1 MFFYPEKDLM
11 VLWTSCNWMKKF
23 LLSKKSKLNA
33 TQRWNFPRASTTCRR
48 QKYLLEKKPTCIVS
62 EGCKIASSSKLQSK
76 SKSYKIAS
84 RSQLQ
89 SRTWSPFFRAP
100 QVSESRF
107 KIRLPWSQYVQ
118 DSTFGWSGA
127 QTCIA
132 HSFPDKGGEPTKKM
146 GKVSPEE
153 EPFTESLQW
162 ELICSCRWLAGETFR
177 AREAPPHCAT
187 SSCIR
192 ASLHSLSQNCSS
204 YLSTLAFKQHW
215 WEPSFLTFLL
225 FIHIRIWSP

>member
-1 MFFYPEKDLM
+1 MTAFIILAMFFYPEKDLM

-89 SRTWSPFFRAP
+89 SRTWPPFFRAP

-107 KIRLPWSQYVQ
+107 KIQLPWSHL
-118 DSTFGWSGA
+118 DSTFGWSTNLHCALISG
-127 QTCIA
+127 QRWRLG
-132 HSFPDKGGEPTKKM
+132 SQQKVGFFLLFKEKRLFDK
-146 GKVSPEE
+146 
-153 EPFTESLQW
+153 SLQW
-162 ELICSCRWLAGETFR
+162 MF
-177 AREAPPHCAT
+177 
-187 SSCIR
+187 
-192 ASLHSLSQNCSS
+192 
-204 YLSTLAFKQHW
+204 
-215 WEPSFLTFLL
+215 
-225 FIHIRIWSP
+225 

>member
-1 MFFYPEKDLM
+1 MFFYPEEDLM

-132 HSFPDKGGEPTKKM
+132 HSFPDKRGEPTKKW
-146 GKVSPEE
+146 GKFLQKSNLSPRACS
-153 EPFTESLQW
+153 ESWYMQLP
-162 ELICSCRWLAGETFR
+162 LIGRGN
-177 AREAPPHCAT
+177 
-187 SSCIR
+187 I
-192 ASLHSLSQNCSS
+192 
-204 YLSTLAFKQHW
+204 
-215 WEPSFLTFLL
+215 
-225 FIHIRIWSP
+225 